1 MSDDA
6 TSTLVSCPTE
16 FEAETIAAALRAQ
29 GITAQVLGGGL
40 TGFRA
45 EAPAMAKVMV
55 LTRDLARAKN
65 SLRAI
70 KAESVDL
77 DWEDV
82 DTGDREAALDA
93 GVLAPSANET
103 GDPGD
108 PGEPGNPNNPRR
120 HRDQNA
126 ESARSA
132 IVMFFVLLA
141 LCVMAMTLRTPPP
154 IQLSLGC
161 ITLCTFVYAVYAN
174 SRSRPRSPRRSA
186 DDLDGTDPR
195 APSST
200 ARRPRDDRPPPVY
213 KFPGSR

>member
-16 FEAETIAAALRAQ
+16 FEAETIAAALRAH
-29 GITAQVLGGGL
+29 GISAQVLGGGL

-45 EAPAMAKVMV
+45 EAPAMAKVVV

-70 KAESVDL
+70 NAESVDL

-82 DTGDREAALDA
+82 DTGDRETALDA
-93 GVLAPSANET
+93 GVLAPSANE
-103 GDPGD
+103 PGQ
-108 PGEPGNPNNPRR
+108 PGQPNIPNRT
-120 HRDQNA
+120 RDQNA

-132 IVMFFVLLA
+132 LVMFFVMLI

-154 IQLSLGC
+154 IQLSLAC

-174 SRSRPRSPRRSA
+174 SRPRSPRRSA
-186 DDLDGTDPR
+186 DDLDRADPQNPSGTP
-195 APSST
+195 
-200 ARRPRDDRPPPVY
+200 RRPRDDRPPPVY